1 MSPSPNKPRK
11 PLILDYVSVPP
22 FPKGL
27 TRADYSKFSSH
38 DNTRQGE
45 GNSSLVEALATAF
58 SQNNREPLPFP
69 KPLTPTTTVYIRRPS
84 EVSTL
89 QGSPLPML
97 GKKRS
102 KLPLGVQFRYRMA
115 PTASGCASAKCG
127 TSAGVKKPDMKNTLR
142 FGTSAD
148 VKKPDMKKRR
158 VFIGKPLPEWKVCT
172 VRYLDHSLPV
182 SAQSS
187 RSPSPEFTLD
197 SDGTLTPL
205 EVLEEQMHYT
215 PLEVLEAQDTGRRIH
230 SYGS

>member
-11 PLILDYVSVPP
+11 PFILDYVSVPP

-27 TRADYSKFSSH
+27 TRANYSKFSSH
-38 DNTRQGE
+38 DNTRQEE

-69 KPLTPTTTVYIRRPS
+69 KPLTPTTTVYIQRPP

-89 QGSPLPML
+89 QGPPLPML

-102 KLPLGVQFRYRMA
+102 KLPLGVQFKYRMA
-115 PTASGCASAKCG
+115 PTASSCASAKCG
-127 TSAGVKKPDMKNTLR
+127 TSAG
-142 FGTSAD
+142 

-182 SAQSS
+182 SSQSS

-230 SYGS
+230 PYGS